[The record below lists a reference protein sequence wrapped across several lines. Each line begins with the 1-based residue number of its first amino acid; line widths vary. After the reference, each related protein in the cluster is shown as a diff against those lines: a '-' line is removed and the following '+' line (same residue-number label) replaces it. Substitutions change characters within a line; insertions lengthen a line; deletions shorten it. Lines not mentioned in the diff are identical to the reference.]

1 MLRAPAQAALLFRG
15 VQAPSG
21 HSAPSHAGTVAD
33 MGDRRHGLQLVLLVL
48 PVLLGLVG
56 MHALVVPAAA
66 PATDTGHQVAASAV
80 GHTDLRADAAS
91 TSPSAPVSAA
101 AANNPVPA
109 DHGEHDAHLLH
120 LCLAVL
126 AAAGLALLAAW
137 LFLGRLTLP
146 VSVTPARQLAHGMP
160 AQRPPPVPRRLA
172 QLCVMRT

>member
-1 MLRAPAQAALLFRG
+1 M
-15 VQAPSG
+15 S
-21 HSAPSHAGTVAD
+21 
-33 MGDRRHGLQLVLLVL
+33 DRRYGLQLVLLVL

-66 PATDTGHQVAASAV
+66 PAPDTGHQVAVAASVA
-80 GHTDLRADAAS
+80 GPTDHRADAAS
-91 TSPSAPVSAA
+91 APPSAPVAA
-101 AANNPVPA
+101 AADHDPMPA

>member
-1 MLRAPAQAALLFRG
+1 MNGAHGPQEAR
-15 VQAPSG
+15 
-21 HSAPSHAGTVAD
+21 SHAGTVVD

-66 PATDTGHQVAASAV
+66 PDTGHQVAVAASV
-80 GHTDLRADAAS
+80 VEPTDHRVDAAAA
-91 TSPSAPVSAA
+91 PSAPVSAA
-101 AANNPVPA
+101 ATHHPMSA

-126 AAAGLALLAAW
+126 AAVGLGLVAAW
-137 LFLGRLTLP
+137 LFLGRVMLP
-146 VSVTPARQLAHGMP
+146 VSVTPARQRARGMP

>member
-1 MLRAPAQAALLFRG
+1 M
-15 VQAPSG
+15 
-21 HSAPSHAGTVAD
+21 VA
-33 MGDRRHGLQLVLLVL
+33 MSDRRHGLQLVLLVL

-56 MHALVVPAAA
+56 MHALVAPAAA
-66 PATDTGHQVAASAV
+66 PAPDTEHQVAVAASVA
-80 GHTDLRADAAS
+80 GHTHLRVDAAS
-91 TSPSAPVSAA
+91 TPPSAPMSAA
-101 AANNPVPA
+101 AAHGPMPA

-126 AAAGLALLAAW
+126 AAVGLGLVAAW
-137 LFLGRLTLP
+137 LFLGRLSLP

>member
-1 MLRAPAQAALLFRG
+1 
-15 VQAPSG
+15 
-21 HSAPSHAGTVAD
+21 

-56 MHALVVPAAA
+56 MHALVVPAAPA
-66 PATDTGHQVAASAV
+66 PETGHQVAIAASVAGPT
-80 GHTDLRADAAS
+80 GHRADAAA
-91 TSPSAPVSAA
+91 TPSAPVSAA
-101 AANNPVPA
+101 ATHHPMST

-126 AAAGLALLAAW
+126 AAVGLGLLAAW

-146 VSVTPARQLAHGMP
+146 VSVTPARQRARDMP

>member
-1 MLRAPAQAALLFRG
+1 MNGTHGLHGPR
-15 VQAPSG
+15 
-21 HSAPSHAGTVAD
+21 SHAGTVAD

-56 MHALVVPAAA
+56 MHALVAPAAA
-66 PATDTGHQVAASAV
+66 HATDTGHQVAVATSVV

-91 TSPSAPVSAA
+91 APPAAPVSAA
-101 AANNPVPA
+101 AAHGPMPA

-126 AAAGLALLAAW
+126 AAAGLALVAAW
-137 LFLGRLTLP
+137 LFLGRLMLP